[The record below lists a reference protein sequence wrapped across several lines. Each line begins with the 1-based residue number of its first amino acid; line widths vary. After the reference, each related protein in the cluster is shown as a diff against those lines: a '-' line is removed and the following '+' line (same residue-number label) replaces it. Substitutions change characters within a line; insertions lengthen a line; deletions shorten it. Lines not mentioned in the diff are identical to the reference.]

1 MECCTISQNIH
12 WPGLEISETARVKL
26 EFLYCSG
33 HVSSRA
39 DLNAPL
45 GQLLEPISSSENRDV
60 KPGLER
66 KSSRLGISDIVIII
80 IDPTNCILW
89 KSKVTSY
96 CAEFHKCVKYF
107 TLWFLCRN
115 WCVSPRQT
123 SFYDKVN
130 LCPIEL
136 NSTSKW
142 NILHIGFFVEIY
154 VYHHGLGVSSTSV
167 FDNLVLSEHI
177 NMVVVTVTVT
187 NEASE
192 IVDNFLTMT
201 TTKQSNRTAPCLCK
215 GKL

>member
-1 MECCTISQNIH
+1 MCPNFLRTSKNRNVAIFILDFISI
-12 WPGLEISETARVKL
+12 WFPI
-26 EFLYCSG
+26 
-33 HVSSRA
+33 
-39 DLNAPL
+39 
-45 GQLLEPISSSENRDV
+45 LLFPMSVN
-60 KPGLER
+60 L
-66 KSSRLGISDIVIII
+66 LLDILVIIN

-142 NILHIGFFVEIY
+142 NILNIGFFVEIC
-154 VYHHGLGVSSTSV
+154 VYHHRLRVSSTSV
-167 FDNLVLSEHI
+167 FDNLVLYEHI
-177 NMVVVTVTVT
+177 NMVVV
-187 NEASE
+187 
-192 IVDNFLTMT
+192 
-201 TTKQSNRTAPCLCK
+201 
-215 GKL
+215 